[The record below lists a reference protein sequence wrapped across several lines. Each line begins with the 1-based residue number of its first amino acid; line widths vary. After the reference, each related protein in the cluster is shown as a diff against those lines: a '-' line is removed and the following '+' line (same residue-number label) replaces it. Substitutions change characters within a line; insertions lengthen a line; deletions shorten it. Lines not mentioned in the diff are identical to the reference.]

1 MADTYSKL
9 LGLSETNPPAVESGK
24 TQLAQAPK
32 QEVKK
37 TSKPARTVTQPHD
50 AEKSTKPQNRLST
63 IQSSAHDEAEK
74 VEKYTTHL
82 EPSLIKK
89 VKHYAVEKEIKDYEV
104 VKNALLFYFEQN
116 KWKCPQTHKQF
127 NPQNY
132 LYTKIQTGIPT
143 NPLVY

>member
-37 TSKPARTVTQPHD
+37 TSKPARAVTQPHD

-63 IQSSAHDEAEK
+63 DGSEK
-74 VEKYTTHL
+74 VEKYTTH
-82 EPSLIKK
+82 IFR
-89 VKHYAVEKEIKDYEV
+89 A
-104 VKNALLFYFEQN
+104 
-116 KWKCPQTHKQF
+116 
-127 NPQNY
+127 
-132 LYTKIQTGIPT
+132 
-143 NPLVY
+143 

>member
-37 TSKPARTVTQPHD
+37 TSKPARAVTQPHD

-63 IQSSAHDEAEK
+63 IQSPAHYGSEK
-74 VEKYTTHL
+74 VEKYTTHIF
-82 EPSLIKK
+82 PSLIKK
-89 VKHYAVEKEIKDYEV
+89 VKLEAVEKEINDYDV
-104 VKNALLFYFEQN
+104 INNILLAHFDKN
-116 KWKCPQTHKQF
+116 K
-127 NPQNY
+127 
-132 LYTKIQTGIPT
+132 
-143 NPLVY
+143 